1 MESGLVD
8 TAARID
14 RPDERRISGI
24 TVGRVVK
31 ICDQTNSGRVQVRLP
46 WLPDVEPWARLALLD
61 RGVYFIPRVDD
72 EVLVMSNRGDITEL
86 YVVGCLWNGKDKP
99 PAQGQDDPKNKRI
112 IQTPLGHSVVFDDDA
127 HTITITSADKR
138 RITLGQD
145 KVEVALDEK
154 STSALSISKDGT
166 MTITASSKL
175 RLVAP
180 ELEIVAGTFDSQSNQ
195 SSPTGKC
202 TINGVQINIG

>member
-14 RPDERRISGI
+14 QPDERRINGI

-31 ICDQTNSGRVQVRLP
+31 NCDETNSGRVQVRLP
-46 WLPDVEPWARLALLD
+46 WLPDFEPWARLALLD

-72 EVLVMSNRGDITEL
+72 EVLVMSNRGDVTEL

-99 PAQGQDDPKNKRI
+99 PAQGQDDPKSKRM
-112 IQTPLGHSVVFDDDA
+112 IQSPLGHKIMFDDDA
-127 HTITITSADKR
+127 RTVTITSADKR

-145 KVEVALDEK
+145 KVEVALDDK
-154 STSALSISKDGT
+154 STSAMTISKDGT
-166 MTITASSKL
+166 MTLTASSKL

-180 ELEIVAGTFDSQSNQ
+180 ELEIVAGTFDPQSNQ
-195 SSPTGKC
+195 SSPSGKC
-202 TINGVQINIG
+202 TINGIQINIG